1 MNLTN
6 QKILDFANTP
16 LGNKKLP
23 MKLAY
28 AITVNTAAMAPAL
41 EGYNAG
47 RMTLLNGYAKTDEKG
62 ELVIENGNYII
73 EDIEGWNTD
82 IKALLETEANVP
94 VTTVPVDVLDKCDDP
109 AFDKLSVRELAVI
122 SFMIEG

>member
-6 QKILDFANTP
+6 QQILDFANTP

-28 AITVNTAAMAPAL
+28 AIAVNTAAMAPAL
-41 EGYNAG
+41 EGYNAA
-47 RMTLLNGYAKTDEKG
+47 RKTLLNGYAKTDDKG
-62 ELVIENGNYII
+62 EPIVENGNYII
-73 EDIEGWNTD
+73 ENIDGWTND
-82 IKALLETEANVP
+82 IKVLLETEANIP
-94 VTTVPVDVLDKCDDP
+94 VTTVPVDVLEKCDDP

-122 SFMIEG
+122 SFMIEE